1 MALKF
6 RLRGL
11 AETFIDKVECP
22 KCHTI
27 GTDDEH
33 FSTELSRVT
42 FEGIVVVCQ
51 CRSCGEIFVPTAQRL
66 GVVNSRRLHGA
77 VERDSNDTGE
87 PLMAA
92 LNDVVFHVEQLNASR
107 KGDLH

>member
-11 AETFIDKVECP
+11 AETFIEKVECP
-22 KCHTI
+22 KCHVT
-27 GTDDEH
+27 GTDDQH
-33 FSTELSRVT
+33 FSTDLSRVT

-51 CRSCGEIFVPTAQRL
+51 CRVCGEIFVPTAQRL
-66 GVVNSRRLHGA
+66 GVVNPSKLHNA
-77 VERDSNDTGE
+77 VEKDSHDTGE

-92 LNDVVFHVEQLNASR
+92 KQDVMFHVEQLNASR